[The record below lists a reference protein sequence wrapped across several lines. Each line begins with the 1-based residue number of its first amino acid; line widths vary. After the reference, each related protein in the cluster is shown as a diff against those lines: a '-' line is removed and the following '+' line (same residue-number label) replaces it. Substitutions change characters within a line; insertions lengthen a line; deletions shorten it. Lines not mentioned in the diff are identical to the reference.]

1 MRTLKS
7 GSYNFDIGKV
17 KKPFTGEPKNKLFY
31 LMKHTIQ
38 SLTQW
43 DLTKNAEQRQSN
55 YIHLWRKYFSNID
68 FSYLKCS
75 NINTKLYYIF
85 CNLIRFIWQE
95 YK

>member
-17 KKPFTGEPKNKLFY
+17 RKPFTGEPKNKLFY

-43 DLTKNAEQRQSN
+43 DLTKNA
-55 YIHLWRKYFSNID
+55 
-68 FSYLKCS
+68 
-75 NINTKLYYIF
+75 
-85 CNLIRFIWQE
+85 
-95 YK
+95 